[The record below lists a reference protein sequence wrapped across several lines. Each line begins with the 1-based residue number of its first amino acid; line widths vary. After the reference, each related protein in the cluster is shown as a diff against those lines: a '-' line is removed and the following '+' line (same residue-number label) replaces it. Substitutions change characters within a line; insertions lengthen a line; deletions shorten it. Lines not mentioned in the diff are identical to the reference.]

1 MKPVNWGL
9 IRESLKPGEAAIEF
23 AEFNYYNGRRW
34 TDSTYYVALVL
45 RKDKEIPALVPLFE
59 KKKLDELLRVAGT
72 EGETRINI
80 VYNQGVMRTTGK
92 NETFYELAWQPLEK
106 HLDGISTVY
115 YAPAGNLYRVSFAA
129 LTGKDRQYISE
140 KYKLVQLN
148 STADITDPH
157 KIILENK
164 DQLVLYG
171 GIEFDVDSI
180 ALKNAVSILNRQ
192 KRFTSSIPGDLAR
205 GSGDFTFLPATKI
218 EVETIKK
225 MADKRNLKAT
235 VLEGLAA
242 SEESFKDFNIKNTPA
257 VLHIAT
263 HGFFSKKLDKA
274 KTAMP
279 GTRSSTLFTQ
289 SDDPLFRSGLVMA
302 GGRNSWR
309 GRTIEGLEDGLL
321 TAYEI
326 SGMYLPATK
335 LAVLSACESALGD
348 IEGSE
353 GVFGLQ
359 RAFKLAGVQNLVM
372 SLWAVPDK
380 ATSEFMEAFYSNIMN
395 GVTIQ
400 DAFYQAQGKMRT
412 LYRSQPYNWAAWILV
427 R

>member
-1 MKPVNWGL
+1 MLSSTREVREIIYKSKDASLIEKYESWARLKRQLANLYAKNRLGQSPLIKAYEENAGELEKQLSKSSADFQKAMKPVNWSL

-129 LTGKDRQYISE
+129 LAGKDRQYISE

-225 MADKRNLKAT
+225 MADKREVVIVGAARTPIGAFMGGLSTIPAPRLGA
-235 VLEGLAA
+235 VAIRGALERAG
-242 SEESFKDFNIKNTPA
+242 
-257 VLHIAT
+257 VV
-263 HGFFSKKLDKA
+263 
-274 KTAMP
+274 
-279 GTRSSTLFTQ
+279 TR
-289 SDDPLFRSGLVMA
+289 R
-302 GGRNSWR
+302 
-309 GRTIEGLEDGLL
+309 
-321 TAYEI
+321 
-326 SGMYLPATK
+326 
-335 LAVLSACESALGD
+335 ESAPDGGERLWVDPGLWLDLERRKPEIVQELRGGSRAMQGD
-348 IEGSE
+348 
-353 GVFGLQ
+353 
-359 RAFKLAGVQNLVM
+359 
-372 SLWAVPDK
+372 
-380 ATSEFMEAFYSNIMN
+380 
-395 GVTIQ
+395 
-400 DAFYQAQGKMRT
+400 
-412 LYRSQPYNWAAWILV
+412 
-427 R
+427 

>member
-1 MKPVNWGL
+1 
-9 IRESLKPGEAAIEF
+9 
-23 AEFNYYNGRRW
+23 
-34 TDSTYYVALVL
+34 
-45 RKDKEIPALVPLFE
+45 
-59 KKKLDELLRVAGT
+59 
-72 EGETRINI
+72 
-80 VYNQGVMRTTGK
+80 
-92 NETFYELAWQPLEK
+92 
-106 HLDGISTVY
+106 
-115 YAPAGNLYRVSFAA
+115 
-129 LTGKDRQYISE
+129 
-140 KYKLVQLN
+140 
-148 STADITDPH
+148 
-157 KIILENK
+157 
-164 DQLVLYG
+164 
-171 GIEFDVDSI
+171 
-180 ALKNAVSILNRQ
+180 
-192 KRFTSSIPGDLAR
+192 
-205 GSGDFTFLPATKI
+205 
-218 EVETIKK
+218 
-225 MADKRNLKAT
+225 
-235 VLEGLAA
+235 
-242 SEESFKDFNIKNTPA
+242 
-257 VLHIAT
+257 
-263 HGFFSKKLDKA
+263 
-274 KTAMP
+274 
-279 GTRSSTLFTQ
+279 
-289 SDDPLFRSGLVMA
+289 MA